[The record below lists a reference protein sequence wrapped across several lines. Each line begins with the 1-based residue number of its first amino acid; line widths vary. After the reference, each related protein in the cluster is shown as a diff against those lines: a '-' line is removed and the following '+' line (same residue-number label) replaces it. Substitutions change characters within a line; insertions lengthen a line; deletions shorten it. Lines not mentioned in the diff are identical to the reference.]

1 MSQFFFL
8 DPMVAIGEPS
18 YIHSHSFDLLCFR
31 YWVDLTSVGNTPP
44 GSSTSTAYTPVG
56 YSLAVILDSGTSYSY
71 IPQSLFNE
79 ILATFPEAVDNGGT
93 YTVPCSYATQS
104 GTMDFGF
111 GDAIINVPYSQFIVQ
126 PIPGACVLG
135 VQPQPASQ
143 TIPILG
149 DTFLRGAYGKFREP
163 CQRELITN

>member
-79 ILATFPEAVDNGGT
+79 ILHPECVVHIPQLG
-93 YTVPCSYATQS
+93 SE
-104 GTMDFGF
+104 
-111 GDAIINVPYSQFIVQ
+111 GDADVYEV
-126 PIPGACVLG
+126 AG
-135 VQPQPASQ
+135 VRRHAAPAEDG
-143 TIPILG
+143 P
-149 DTFLRGAYGKFREP
+149 A
-163 CQRELITN
+163 